1 LRGERRSHRVLEI
14 GSGTRCNVP
23 IRSDGQ
29 GSLLI
34 GAENVFGWRWAP
46 RVGDGEI
53 LLQPR
58 SRESEIF
65 IGNRNTF
72 SNNVSIVAMGRIVV
86 GDDCLFGDQ
95 VALYDCDFH
104 EIDPLNRNRSSG
116 PVLPVTIG
124 TNVWLGSRAMILK
137 GVTIGDNS
145 VVAAMSVVSQSI
157 PDNCLAAG
165 NPARIIRRIE

>member
-1 LRGERRSHRVLEI
+1 VFEI
-14 GSGTRCNVP
+14 GSDTRCNVP
-23 IRSDGQ
+23 IRSDGH
-29 GSLLI
+29 GSLVV
-34 GAENVFGWRWAP
+34 GSQNVFGWRWAP

-58 SRESEIF
+58 SRDSEIV

-72 SNNVSIVAMGRIVV
+72 SNNVSIVAMGRIAV

-104 EIDPLNRNRSSG
+104 EIDPQHRNRSAG

-124 TNVWLGSRAMILK
+124 NNVWLGSRAMILK

-145 VVAAMSVVSQSI
+145 VVAAMSVVNQSI
-157 PDNCLAAG
+157 PDNCVAAG
-165 NPARIIRRIE
+165 NPARVIRTIE

>member
-1 LRGERRSHRVLEI
+1 MLEI
-14 GSGTRCNVP
+14 GADTRCNVP

-29 GSLLI
+29 GSLVI
-34 GAENVFGWRWAP
+34 GSGNVFGWRWAP
-46 RVGDGEI
+46 RVGNGEI

-58 SRESEIF
+58 SRDSEVV

-72 SNNVSIVAMGRIVV
+72 SNNVSIVAMGRIVI

-104 EIDPLNRNRSSG
+104 EIDPLNRNRSVG

-145 VVAAMSVVSQSI
+145 VVAAMSVVNQSI
-157 PDNCLAAG
+157 PDNCVVAG
-165 NPARIIRRIE
+165 NPARIVRRIE